1 MAGEALF
8 VFGDA
13 DTEMSVLVRDCDVSR
28 ALNMIHKTLVSDM
41 CAPIDSFDALEFAT
55 TFVAANK
62 KEPFDMV
69 FVGEFELEEIV
80 DIPLIFDVRQS
91 KRNGLAIMPVDNTGD
106 NPQIGSQMWEL
117 RPVTRH

>member
-55 TFVAANK
+55 TFVAATARYT
-62 KEPFDMV
+62 PR
-69 FVGEFELEEIV
+69 
-80 DIPLIFDVRQS
+80 PA
-91 KRNGLAIMPVDNTGD
+91 LAPDFRCPGRRSLSDCESSVCR
-106 NPQIGSQMWEL
+106 S
-117 RPVTRH
+117 